1 MYTNSVSST
10 QNLRN
15 IARDA
20 VEETGEMKG
29 YVIALNGN
37 SFPEDIFFAIGKLN
51 DENEGGI
58 LAPGTV
64 LTAGNLNVGLN
75 VPSLRYLFQQE
86 MSDSLIGVFQEIG

>member
-1 MYTNSVSST
+1 
-10 QNLRN
+10 
-15 IARDA
+15 
-20 VEETGEMKG
+20 MKG

>member
-1 MYTNSVSST
+1 MA
-10 QNLRN
+10 
-15 IARDA
+15 IAFQ
-20 VEETGEMKG
+20 K
-29 YVIALNGN
+29 I
-37 SFPEDIFFAIGKLN
+37 FFFAIGKLN